1 MTTRIGGGAPWFARA
16 VDQVADKILDL
27 DRGRPTKLGGPLETQ
42 DWLKKNYSEWFHDSP
57 RTAEGKY
64 VADPTPWPDPA
75 FGPGAPGTTVFVH
88 NEKTV
93 AASPEKVM
101 ATIQDGTHWS
111 QVCDNLAD
119 AKIEG
124 GGTTLQAGTKFNWTT
139 FASNLNGQIVE
150 LDTKKVPM
158 VIGWRAKDP
167 KTNGANIDVYHRYL
181 LYPDGKGGTRIV
193 TEESQRGGLTRPL
206 PVINPNQEK
215 MMLAGHQY
223 LLDCI
228 DKATQ
233 KSGDSWSP

>member
-1 MTTRIGGGAPWFARA
+1 M
-16 VDQVADKILDL
+16 ADKLLDL

-42 DWLKKNYSEWFHDSP
+42 EWLKKSYGTWFHDSP
-57 RTAEGKY
+57 KEGGKY

-75 FGPGAPGTTVFVH
+75 FGPGVKGTHVFVH

-93 AASPEKVM
+93 AASPEKVLSV
-101 ATIQDGTHWS
+101 IQDATKWS

-124 GGTTLQAGTKFNWTT
+124 GGTTLQQGTKFNWTT
-139 FASNLNGQIVE
+139 FSSNLNGEILE
-150 LDTKKVPM
+150 LKTKGEPL

-167 KTNGANIDVYHRYL
+167 KTNGGNIDVYHRYL

-206 PVINPNQEK
+206 PIVNPNQEK

-223 LLDCI
+223 LLDCV
-228 DKATQ
+228 DAATR
-233 KSGDSWSP
+233 KPSSGWGT